1 MYSNSYIGGKM
12 KKTKIIAT
20 IGPACNSKEI
30 ITEMAKSGMNVAR
43 INMSHANHETH
54 TENIRLVRE
63 VRDELDI
70 PIAILADTR
79 GPEIRLAKFA
89 EGHIEVEAGD
99 KFMFSYEDIVGDKT
113 KASITY
119 KDLYLYVNAGDAIL
133 LCDGL
138 IKMQVMDV
146 DGKNIHLVVIIGGV
160 LSNNKSINV
169 PGIDLQLPYLSES
182 DKEDLLFAIAQDVDF
197 IAASFVSTREDL
209 ISLISFIK
217 ENGANDIDIIAKIES
232 AKGVENIEEIMA
244 CCQGI
249 MIARG
254 DLGVEIPYERLPQLQ
269 KCIVKKSR
277 DAGKRVIVA
286 TEMLE
291 SMISSPR
298 PTRAETSDVANAVYD
313 GTSAVMLSGETAA
326 GKHPV
331 RAVKTMSDILEHTE
345 QNIHYKKR
353 FNNQDFKI
361 LNIADSIS
369 SIAVKA
375 SYDIDADAIIVVTE
389 TGASPRMVSRFRPV
403 SPVFAIAHNSKSYYK
418 LALSWGVTPIF
429 KESID
434 SFEELYND
442 STVICKEK
450 GLIAAGDKVVLVA
463 STHIGKSGAT
473 NIVKIEIVE

>member
-1 MYSNSYIGGKM
+1 M
-12 KKTKIIAT
+12 KKTKLIAT
-20 IGPACNSKEI
+20 IGPSSNSKEI

-43 INMSHANHETH
+43 INMSHANHEIH
-54 TENIRLVRE
+54 ENNIKLIRE

-79 GPEIRLAKFA
+79 GPEIRLLKFKK
-89 EGHIEVEAGD
+89 GIVELETGD
-99 KFMFSYEDIVGDKT
+99 KFKFSYEEVLGDKNQ
-113 KASITY
+113 ASITY
-119 KDLYLYVNAGDAIL
+119 KDLYLYVNTGDSIL

-138 IKMQVMDV
+138 IKMQVLSVENKDI
-146 DGKNIHLVVIIGGV
+146 NLVVVIGGMV
-160 LSNNKSINV
+160 SDNKSINV

-182 DKEDLLFAIAQDVDF
+182 DKSDLIFAISQDVDF

-209 ISLISFIK
+209 LMLIAFIDEHGGK
-217 ENGANDIDIIAKIES
+217 NIDIIAKIES
-232 AKGVENIEEIMA
+232 AKGVDNLEEIMTS
-244 CCQGI
+244 CQGI

-269 KCIVKKSR
+269 KSIVKKAR
-277 DAGKRVIVA
+277 EAGKRVIVA

-291 SMISSPR
+291 SMIFSPR

-326 GKHPV
+326 GRHPV
-331 RAVKTMSDILEHTE
+331 KAVKTMADIVEHTE

-353 FNNQDFKI
+353 FNNQDFNI

-375 SYDIDADAIIVVTE
+375 SYDIEADAIIVVTE
-389 TGASPRMVSRFRPV
+389 TGASPRMVSRFRPI
-403 SPVFAIAHNSKSYYK
+403 SPIYAIAHTKKAYYK
-418 LALSWGVTPIF
+418 LALSWGVFPIF

-442 STVICKEK
+442 STVICKER
-450 GLIAAGDKVVLVA
+450 GLLATGDKAVLVA
-463 STHIGKSGAT
+463 STHIGRTGAT
-473 NIVKIEIVE
+473 NIVKIQVVD